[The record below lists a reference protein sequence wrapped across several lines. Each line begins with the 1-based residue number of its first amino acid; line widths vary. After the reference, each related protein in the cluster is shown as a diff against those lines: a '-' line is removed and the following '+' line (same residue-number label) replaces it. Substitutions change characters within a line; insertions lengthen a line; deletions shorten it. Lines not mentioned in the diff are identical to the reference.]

1 MLLLETAQ
9 SFCSDTKDI
18 WQFVG
23 TIVTIFKIV
32 IPVLII
38 ILGSVDLGKAVV
50 AGKEEDIKKHTNI
63 LIKRIVMGI
72 IIFFI
77 PTLVRAV
84 FKLFTGGAEAMKDA
98 TVCIDCVTGKCP

>member
-63 LIKRIVMGI
+63 LIKTYG
-72 IIFFI
+72 FFLFGSFPI
-77 PTLVRAV
+77 KFHMQSLFYPTLSLKFNSTHYVYCHV
-84 FKLFTGGAEAMKDA
+84 K
-98 TVCIDCVTGKCP
+98 